1 MISGS
6 NCADSETADKPKP
19 KEGSK
24 KKALTQGG
32 EVQEEEEI
40 EEAAGSEKAFVSG
53 PQHRFVL
60 HLLNYLYPLLSSNE
74 KAVRYRTSQLLSLLL
89 SNTLTDFPFDFSEVA
104 HGIFMKVRSQLGK
117 RMKDKEAVVR
127 VQAAIGV
134 VRLMEM
140 GVGESGSE
148 DEDEEDEVAGS
159 TKSSSLFL
167 LIDSMQND
175 PSS

>member
-1 MISGS
+1 M
-6 NCADSETADKPKP
+6 
-19 KEGSK
+19 
-24 KKALTQGG
+24 QG
-32 EVQEEEEI
+32 EEEI
-40 EEAAGSEKAFVSG
+40 EEVVEFVSG

-89 SNTLTDFPFDFSEVA
+89 SNTLTNFPFDFSEVA
-104 HGIFMKVRSQLGK
+104 LGIFMKVRGQLGG
-117 RMKDKEAVVR
+117 RMRDKEAVVR

-134 VRLMEM
+134 IRLMEM

-148 DEDEEDEVAGS
+148 DEDDEDEAERS
-159 TKSSSLFL
+159 TKSISLLL

>member
-1 MISGS
+1 M
-6 NCADSETADKPKP
+6 
-19 KEGSK
+19 
-24 KKALTQGG
+24 
-32 EVQEEEEI
+32 V
-40 EEAAGSEKAFVSG
+40 G

-60 HLLNYLYPLLSSNE
+60 HLLNYLFPLLSSIE

-140 GVGESGSE
+140 GVGESSSEDEDE
-148 DEDEEDEVAGS
+148 DEDEEDEVEGS